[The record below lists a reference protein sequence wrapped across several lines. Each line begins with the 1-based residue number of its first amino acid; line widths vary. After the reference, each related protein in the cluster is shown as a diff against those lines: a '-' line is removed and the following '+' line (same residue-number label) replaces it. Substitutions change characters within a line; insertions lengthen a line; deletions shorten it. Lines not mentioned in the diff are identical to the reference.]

1 MLSQIINSKGIMF
14 IVNYNGHDLHF
25 QEWKATDDCIYYLP
39 LATLVDNGY
48 AYASKDGC
56 LLPYENIYL
65 LDEDERMLLGI
76 PQPYDKVMRL
86 VGTSMLNLSDFEYKV
101 EFLTYVPDGE
111 LIVCERGGNIL
122 VKGRDKYLLNE
133 AQYALLNRVDAFNS
147 TPEEDKTTD
156 YNLRCFAEIKALAE
170 QAGCQL
176 DSYLEN
182 ENVYAPERI
191 KIEIGRDDE
200 GFTVEPAVDIE
211 ENGKFQTYFDK
222 MRKVQA
228 QYPIQRENG
237 ERVRIVLNKEQKE
250 NLHYLKEQ
258 CGKHKTREEI
268 QNMIEQPTEYFD
280 PNAFDLSELYS
291 DRVIEIGVYKPKFYP
306 FICSYKSCWIAGAT
320 VETPQN
326 GTTKVTIN
334 NEEELEKLKK
344 EILSAKENKKGIV
357 EYNNAQLD
365 IEDAMF
371 LAQTAEKQLRDPSQ
385 PAKVENENGNEARNV
400 LIIEENAEDLGFA
413 VKERIIEKGDKY
425 TLFTNPFLQEGF
437 SLKDHQKEG
446 VAWLQHLYKS
456 KASGCLMADDMGLG
470 KTLQILYFIDWH
482 SRKYANHKP
491 YLIVAPISLLENWK
505 NEYER
510 FFMQPRM
517 KINMLTSKDVTR
529 KFNKSIVDKMQKMDI
544 ILTNYESLRISQL
557 NFCAVDFDV
566 VALDEAQKIK
576 SPGTLVTNAAKA
588 LKCNFKIAM
597 TGTPVENSLLDLWC
611 IMDFCVPGLLGNAK
625 AFAAQYQN
633 PLKKEDTDIVALG
646 NEVHNKL
653 GVYFMRR
660 LKKDAAKD
668 LPQKIELKEKV
679 PMPPVQKATYTSV
692 VNDYTSGI
700 QPNMIVTIMHL
711 REVSEHPYLY
721 NSTVLCHETDE
732 IVDTSARLQA
742 TIKFLDEIKKKEEKV
757 IIFVERKETQKMLQK
772 LCLKK
777 YGIITKII
785 NGDTPSIVKRNMPN
799 KQSRQS
805 SIDEFQAVDGFNV
818 IIMSPVAAGM
828 GLNVTAANHV
838 IHYSRHWNPAK
849 ENQATDRAYRIG
861 QTKDVFV
868 YYPMAVRPDIKSF
881 DETLDDLLSRKTS
894 LATSTIFPT
903 ERVEVKQEEL
913 GQMLFGI

>member
-48 AYASKDGC
+48 AYASKEGC

-65 LDEDERMLLGI
+65 LDEDERILLGV
-76 PQPYDKVMRL
+76 PQPYDKAMRL

-147 TPEEDKTTD
+147 TSEEDKTTD

-211 ENGKFQTYFDK
+211 ENDKFQTYFDK

-228 QYPIQRENG
+228 QYPVQRENG

-268 QNMIEQPTEYFD
+268 QKIIEQPTEYFD

-306 FICSYKSCWIAGAT
+306 FICPYKSCWIAGAT

-334 NEEELEKLKK
+334 SEEELERLKR
-344 EILSAKENKKGIV
+344 EIQSAKENKKGIV
-357 EYNNAQLD
+357 EYNNTQLD

-371 LAQTAEKQLRDPSQ
+371 LAQTAEKQLKDSSQ
-385 PAKVENENGNEARNV
+385 PAKVETENDNEARNV
-400 LIIEENAEDLGFA
+400 LIIEENAEELGFA

-425 TLFTNPFLQEGF
+425 TLFTDPFLQEGF

-491 YLIVAPISLLENWK
+491 YLIVAPISLLENWR

-557 NFCAVDFDV
+557 NFCAVEFDV

-646 NEVHNKL
+646 NEVHDKL

-668 LPQKIELKEKV
+668 LPDKIELKEKV
-679 PMPPVQKATYTSV
+679 LMPPVQKEIYASV

-700 QPNMIVTIMHL
+700 QPNMLVTIMHL

-721 NSTVLCHETDE
+721 DSTLLNHETDE

-772 LCLKK
+772 LCLKR

-868 YYPMAVRPDIKSF
+868 YYPMAVRADIKSF

-913 GQMLFGI
+913 GQMLFGV

>member
-48 AYASKDGC
+48 AYASKEGC

-65 LDEDERMLLGI
+65 LDEDERILLGI
-76 PQPYDKVMRL
+76 PQPYDKAMRL

-147 TPEEDKTTD
+147 TLEEDKTTD

-211 ENGKFQTYFDK
+211 ENDKFQTYFDK

-228 QYPIQRENG
+228 QYPVQRENG

-250 NLHYLKEQ
+250 NLHYLIEQ

-268 QNMIEQPTEYFD
+268 QKMIEQPTEYFD

-306 FICSYKSCWIAGAT
+306 FICPYKSCWIAGAS

-334 NEEELEKLKK
+334 NEEELEKLKR
-344 EILSAKENKKGIV
+344 EIQSAKENKKGIV
-357 EYNNAQLD
+357 EYNNTQLD

-371 LAQTAEKQLRDPSQ
+371 LAQTAEKQLKDPSQ
-385 PAKVENENGNEARNV
+385 PAKVESENGNEARNV
-400 LIIEENAEDLGFA
+400 LIIEENAEELGFA
-413 VKERIIEKGDKY
+413 VKERAIEKGDKY
-425 TLFTNPFLQEGF
+425 TLFTDPFLQEGF

-529 KFNKSIVDKMQKMDI
+529 KFDKSIVDKMQKMDI

-557 NFCAVDFDV
+557 NFCAVEFAV

-646 NEVHNKL
+646 NEVHDKL

-668 LPQKIELKEKV
+668 LPDKIELKEKV
-679 PMPPVQKATYTSV
+679 LMPPVQKEAYASV

-700 QPNMIVTIMHL
+700 QPNMLVTIMHL

-721 NSTVLCHETDE
+721 DSTLLNHETDE

-772 LCLKK
+772 LCLKR
-777 YGIITKII
+777 YGIIAKII

-868 YYPMAVRPDIKSF
+868 YYPMAVRSDIKSF

-913 GQMLFGI
+913 GQMLFGG

>member
-48 AYASKDGC
+48 AYASKEGC

-65 LDEDERMLLGI
+65 LDEDERILLGV
-76 PQPYDKVMRL
+76 PQPYDKAMRL

-200 GFTVEPAVDIE
+200 GFTVEPAVNIE
-211 ENGKFQTYFDK
+211 ENDKFQTYFDK

-228 QYPIQRENG
+228 QYPVQRENG

-268 QNMIEQPTEYFD
+268 QKMIEQPTEFFD
-280 PNAFDLSELYS
+280 PNSFDLSELYS

-306 FICSYKSCWIAGAT
+306 FICPYKSCWIAGAT

-334 NEEELEKLKK
+334 SEEELEKLKR
-344 EILSAKENKKGIV
+344 EIQSAKENKKGIV
-357 EYNNAQLD
+357 EYNNTQLD

-371 LAQTAEKQLRDPSQ
+371 LAQTAEKQLKDPSQ

-400 LIIEENAEDLGFA
+400 LIIEENAEELGFA

-425 TLFTNPFLQEGF
+425 TLFTDPFLQEGF

-529 KFNKSIVDKMQKMDI
+529 KFDKSIVDKMQKMDI

-557 NFCAVDFDV
+557 NFCAVEFDV

-646 NEVHNKL
+646 NEVHDKL

-668 LPQKIELKEKV
+668 LPDKIELKEKV
-679 PMPPVQKATYTSV
+679 LMPPVQKEAYASV

-700 QPNMIVTIMHL
+700 QPNMLVTIMHL

-721 NSTVLCHETDE
+721 DSTLLNHETDE

-772 LCLKK
+772 LCLKR

-868 YYPMAVRPDIKSF
+868 YYPMAVRSDIKSF

-913 GQMLFGI
+913 GQMLFGG

>member
-48 AYASKDGC
+48 AYASKEGC

-65 LDEDERMLLGI
+65 LDEDERILLGV
-76 PQPYDKVMRL
+76 PQPYDKAMRL

-182 ENVYAPERI
+182 ENVYAPKRI

-211 ENGKFQTYFDK
+211 ENDKFQTYFDK

-228 QYPIQRENG
+228 QYPVQRENG
-237 ERVRIVLNKEQKE
+237 ERVRIVLNKEQKG

-268 QNMIEQPTEYFD
+268 QKMIEQPTEYFD

-306 FICSYKSCWIAGAT
+306 FICPYKSCWIAGAS

-334 NEEELEKLKK
+334 SEEELEKLKR
-344 EILSAKENKKGIV
+344 EIQSAKENKKGIV
-357 EYNNAQLD
+357 EYNNTQLD

-371 LAQTAEKQLRDPSQ
+371 LAQTAEKQLKDPSQ
-385 PAKVENENGNEARNV
+385 PAKVESENGNEARNV
-400 LIIEENAEDLGFA
+400 LIIEENAEELGFA
-413 VKERIIEKGDKY
+413 VKERAIEKGNKY
-425 TLFTNPFLQEGF
+425 TLFTDPFLQEGF

-529 KFNKSIVDKMQKMDI
+529 KFDKSIVDKMQKMDI

-557 NFCAVDFDV
+557 NFCAVEFDV

-646 NEVHNKL
+646 NEVHDKL

-668 LPQKIELKEKV
+668 LPDKIELKEKV
-679 PMPPVQKATYTSV
+679 LMLPVQKEAYASV

-700 QPNMIVTIMHL
+700 QPNMLVTIMHL

-721 NSTVLCHETDE
+721 DSTLLNHETDE

-772 LCLKK
+772 LCLKR

-868 YYPMAVRPDIKSF
+868 YYPMAVRSDIKSF

-913 GQMLFGI
+913 GQMLFGG